1 MNAPHH
7 ERQLLLRNSRAEVDA
22 AIEALAELWVELGLE
37 PDVEAD
43 LNIAVEEMLT
53 NVVRHGKVSG
63 DGEAIRVKVD
73 VSPVEAR
80 IEIEDRGEPFNPT
93 EYPPPNIHATLEER
107 KPGGLGIMMVRKMMD
122 ETRYE
127 RRDGWN
133 CFVMVR
139 RLVR

>member
-1 MNAPHH
+1 MNAPSHQ
-7 ERQLLLRNSRAEVDA
+7 RQLLLRNDRAEVDG
-22 AIEALAELWVELGLE
+22 AIEALADLWVELGLE

-63 DGEAIRVKVD
+63 DGVAIRVKVD
-73 VSPVEAR
+73 VTPAEAR

-93 EYPPPNIHATLEER
+93 EYPPPNIHASLEER